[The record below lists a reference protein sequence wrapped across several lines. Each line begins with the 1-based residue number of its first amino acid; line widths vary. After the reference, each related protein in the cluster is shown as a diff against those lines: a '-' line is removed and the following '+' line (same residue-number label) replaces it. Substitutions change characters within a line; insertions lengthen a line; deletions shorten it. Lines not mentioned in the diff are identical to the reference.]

1 MKYIH
6 EIVGTHGGA
15 LLPERAPGA
24 GSGSKTPRVYRPLCD
39 KLYNYH
45 LLRRSKIVF
54 HYRREEIKENI
65 AEEKKII
72 NLWARIGL
80 HSWAYDMDTQFWQPP
95 IDHIHGYPILKD
107 VGWRWPTQLF
117 ANINMHVWYSSPLL
131 STISALP
138 PSECMRFT
146 LGQVTWLL
154 NEKENPW
161 RLPIFYKVA

>member
-1 MKYIH
+1 MKSLVH
-6 EIVGTHGGA
+6 TGELCSRSVP
-15 LLPERAPGA
+15 LEQAPGA
-24 GSGSKTPRVYRPLCD
+24 KPLVCIGLYVINYTTIIYSEEVKSSFTIDAKKSK
-39 KLYNYH
+39 KI
-45 LLRRSKIVF
+45 LRR
-54 HYRREEIKENI
+54 
-65 AEEKKII
+65 KKKI

-161 RLPIFYKVA
+161 RLPIFYNKKKGA